1 MRRTVLLIAFL
12 CVTAGAF
19 AMAQVFHLRIDIGAV
34 FSPHLSVASVHEP
47 ERAVDA
53 AAPTSTSPSNSA
65 SARAEGP
72 ESAHAAADASAKP
85 ANHPDGAAADNGV
98 KLDLAEISTT
108 GSTSVFAGR
117 AAPGASVTVL
127 ENGVAVGSAIAN
139 ANGDWSLATDH
150 KFAGPDPKFTLMAG
164 TPKAGEETPGG
175 ENTALAGGQQRPAAA
190 APEAQKRP
198 TSPSVALLK
207 NFESVVATA
216 REEAQAQSRADSSTV
231 APDQP
236 PAATPSAGVSS
247 SEVEVRASAPAGGSV
262 SGAERLP
269 SATIPVPMT
278 FVFDE
283 ATLTL
288 DGEKTAKL
296 LLDYVLLKKFKSIAL
311 TGHADERGTADYNMD
326 LSRKRLDTVAA
337 FLRGGGYHGELK
349 LIPEGS
355 TQPFAGIDRTKF
367 SRDDLMQLDRRVEL
381 QNAM

>member
-1 MRRTVLLIAFL
+1 T
-12 CVTAGAF
+12 
-19 AMAQVFHLRIDIGAV
+19 H
-34 FSPHLSVASVHEP
+34 
-47 ERAVDA
+47 DA
-53 AAPTSTSPSNSA
+53 AA
-65 SARAEGP
+65 
-72 ESAHAAADASAKP
+72 ASAKP
-85 ANHPDGAAADNGV
+85 ASTAEGTAADNAV

-127 ENGVAVGSAIAN
+127 ENGVAVATATAN

-150 KFAGPDPKFTLMAG
+150 KFGGPDPKFTLMAG
-164 TPKAGEETPGG
+164 TPKAREETSGG
-175 ENTALAGGQQRPAAA
+175 ENKTLAGNPRPAATT
-190 APEAQKRP
+190 PEAQKQP

-216 REEAQAQSRADSSTV
+216 REEAQAQSRADSPAV
-231 APDQP
+231 APDGP
-236 PAATPSAGVSS
+236 PAAAPSASGSS
-247 SEVEVRASAPAGGSV
+247 SVAEVRASAPAAGSG
-262 SGAERLP
+262 SDSARLP

-283 ATLTL
+283 ATLTS

-296 LLDYVLLKKFKSIAL
+296 LLDYVMLKKFRSIAL